1 MILILSFCSLLNNVS
16 ISFKSRFKWSNMS
29 LWIMIMSKTLLK
41 FKLLQN
47 ECIVSLSIIN
57 MLNSEV
63 NSFKGESNRIYE
75 LGE

>member
-1 MILILSFCSLLNNVS
+1 
-16 ISFKSRFKWSNMS
+16 MS